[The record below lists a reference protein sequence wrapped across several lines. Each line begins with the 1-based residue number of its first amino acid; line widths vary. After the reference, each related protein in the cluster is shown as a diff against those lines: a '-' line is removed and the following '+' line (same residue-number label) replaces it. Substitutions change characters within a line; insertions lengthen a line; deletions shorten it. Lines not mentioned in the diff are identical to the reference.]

1 MKRNSLRVFSR
12 TGTGPQS
19 GIDVFA
25 FSVLGD
31 AEGDGCLSVLP
42 CVVAEYDESVAHG
55 FKVFNGW

>member
-1 MKRNSLRVFSR
+1 MYVPGLFVLNSLVQH
-12 TGTGPQS
+12 GPQS

-31 AEGDGCLSVLP
+31 TKGDGFT

-55 FKVFNGW
+55 FKFFMGW